1 VFELGVGVA
10 GADVAAPRESCLDWR
25 GLDPAHPASMENRR
39 TAHLLVTPAAAIFV
53 ALFVAPFV
61 YFFVISFWR
70 AENYKLVPDF
80 TANNY
85 VRTFVEHSDT
95 LAFTLALA
103 FLIAL
108 LTTVL
113 GFVYAYLI
121 RFKAGRWGPLL
132 LFIALVTLFGGYLM
146 KIYAWKTI
154 LGNQGALNTALL
166 SLGLIREPVTAL
178 FYTPGAVV
186 VTLVHFL
193 IPFAIL
199 PIYSSLRG
207 VSEIELEAA
216 RDLGARPWAVMSHI
230 VIPQCRPGLLAAFI
244 LCFLVSAGDYV
255 TPILVGGTI
264 TMIGTLIVPQF
275 GNFFNWPLGAAMSFS
290 VLLLAL
296 ILIAVVNAAM
306 ARWQPR

>member
-1 VFELGVGVA
+1 MESRRVA
-10 GADVAAPRESCLDWR
+10 WWLIAP
-25 GLDPAHPASMENRR
+25 
-39 TAHLLVTPAAAIFV
+39 TAAIFT

-61 YFFVISFWR
+61 YFFIISFWSAR
-70 AENYKLVPDF
+70 NYRLDPDF
-80 TANNY
+80 TLKNY
-85 VRTFVEHSDT
+85 VRTFDEHADT

-103 FLIAL
+103 LVIAL
-108 LTTVL
+108 LTTAL

-121 RFKAGRWGPLL
+121 RFKVGRWGPVL

-154 LGNQGALNTALL
+154 LGNAGALNTALIA
-166 SLGLIREPVTAL
+166 LGIVDEPVTAL

-186 VTLVHFL
+186 VTLIHFL
-193 IPFAIL
+193 LPFAVL

-216 RDLGARPWAVMSHI
+216 RDLGAGPWTVMSGI
-230 VIPQCRPGLLAAFI
+230 VIPRCRPGITAAFI

-255 TPILVGGTI
+255 TPILVGGTM
-264 TMIGTLIVPQF
+264 TMVGTLIVPQF
-275 GNFFNWPLGAAMSFS
+275 GNFFNWPLGAAMSFTMLFLA
-290 VLLLAL
+290 VLV
-296 ILIAVVNAAM
+296 IAAMNLAM

>member
-1 VFELGVGVA
+1 METRRAAYGLVA
-10 GADVAAPRESCLDWR
+10 
-25 GLDPAHPASMENRR
+25 
-39 TAHLLVTPAAAIFV
+39 PAAAIFA
-53 ALFVAPFV
+53 ALFVAPFA
-61 YFFVISFWR
+61 YFFVISFWTVR
-70 AENYKLVPDF
+70 SYRLVADF
-80 TANNY
+80 TLANY
-85 VRTFVEHSDT
+85 LRTLAEHYDT
-95 LAFTLALA
+95 LAFTLGLALA
-103 FLIAL
+103 VGL

-121 RFKAGRWGPLL
+121 RFKVGRWGPAL
-132 LFIALVTLFGGYLM
+132 LFVALVTLFGGYLM

-166 SLGLIREPVTAL
+166 TLGLVDEPVTAL

-193 IPFAIL
+193 LPFAIL
-199 PIYSSLRG
+199 PAYSSLRG
-207 VSEIELEAA
+207 VSEIELDAA
-216 RDLGARPWAVMSHI
+216 RDLGARPWQVMRG
-230 VIPQCRPGLLAAFI
+230 VVVPRCRAGLTAAFV

-275 GNFFNWPLGAAMSFS
+275 GNFFNWPLGAAMSFTT
-290 VLLLAL
+290 LFLAL
-296 ILIAVVNAAM
+296 AVVALMNAAM